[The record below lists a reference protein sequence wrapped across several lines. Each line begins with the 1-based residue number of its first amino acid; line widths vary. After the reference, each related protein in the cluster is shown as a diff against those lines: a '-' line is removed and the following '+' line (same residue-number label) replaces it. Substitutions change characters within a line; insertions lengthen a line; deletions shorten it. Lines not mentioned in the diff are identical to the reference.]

1 MTGTKKK
8 HPYTNDAIKYLAK
21 RGYDCGELSEKELE
35 AIYDHVKMTLHEKIS
50 YWILGIA
57 LVMMLPVMWLNNQ
70 VIERKIDS
78 IARPD
83 AILYV
88 SVSESGENSYSP
100 YYVREVIR
108 NYTKN
113 CVNMGVTFG
122 IAGAIILILLGSIEG
137 RCARLKFIKVLLPEK
152 VDEDGTPHA

>member
-1 MTGTKKK
+1 MTGSKKK

-21 RGYDCGELSEKELE
+21 RGYDCGELNEKELE
-35 AIYDHVKMTLHEKIS
+35 AVYDHVKMSLHEKIS

-57 LVMMLPVMWLNNQ
+57 LVVMVPLMWVNNK
-70 VIERKIDS
+70 VIESKIDS

-88 SVSESGENSYSP
+88 SVSESSENSYSP

-108 NYTKN
+108 NYTKSCIN
-113 CVNMGVTFG
+113 IGVTLG
-122 IAGAIILILLGSIEG
+122 IAGAIVLILLSSLEG
-137 RCARLKFIKVLLPEK
+137 RSARLKFIKVLLPEK
-152 VDEDGTPHA
+152 GTDDDSANA